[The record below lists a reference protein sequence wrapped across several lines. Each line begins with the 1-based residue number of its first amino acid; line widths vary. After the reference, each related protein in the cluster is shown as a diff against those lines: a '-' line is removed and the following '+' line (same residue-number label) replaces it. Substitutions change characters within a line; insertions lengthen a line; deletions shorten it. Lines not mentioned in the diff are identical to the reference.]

1 MKLIEEFLQGKTGKA
16 EECEDFL
23 FFSENFAAV
32 IDGVTAKKPEM
43 AGTGRMAAEIIH
55 RKIFDLPAETTWE
68 EALEIFT
75 RAIFSHYHQ
84 QGIAREAQ
92 ADPRL
97 RMGAV
102 AAIFSVF
109 HQEIWL
115 MGDCQCLVNGHF
127 YENPASIDA
136 VMSEARALYNHIAIQ
151 TGKSVEDLA
160 IHDPGR
166 EFISPILQQQSL
178 LQNNPA
184 AGEYAFFVMDGFAP
198 MKNHVKI
205 ISVNIGD
212 EIVLATDGYPRLF
225 PTLETSEK
233 KLHEIITQD
242 PMLISLYKSTKGV
255 KKGNIS
261 FDDRAYLRFLF

>member
-16 EECEDFL
+16 EENEDFM

-32 IDGVTAKKPEM
+32 IDGVTAKRPEM
-43 AGTGRMAAEIIH
+43 AGTGRIAAEIIH
-55 RKIFDLPAETTWE
+55 REIFRLPAETTWE

-75 RAIFSHYHQ
+75 QAIFSHYQ
-84 QGIAREAQ
+84 QTGIAEA
-92 ADPRL
+92 ARHDPRL

-102 AAIFSVF
+102 TAVFSVF
-109 HQEIWL
+109 HREIWL
-115 MGDCQCLVNGHF
+115 MGDCQCLINGHF

-136 VMSEARALYNHIAIQ
+136 VMSEARALYNHIALQ
-151 TGKSVEDLA
+151 TGKNVEDLA
-160 IHDPGR
+160 SHDPGR

-184 AGEYAFFVMDGFAP
+184 AGEYAFFVIDGFTP
-198 MKNHVKI
+198 MKNQVKI
-205 ISVNIGD
+205 ISVNKGD
-212 EIVLATDGYPRLF
+212 EIVLATDGYPRLS
-225 PTLETSEK
+225 PTLEASEK
-233 KLHEIITQD
+233 KLREIITRD